1 MLFLDSE
8 VNVLIQELDFVLFV
22 MIENIKYL
30 SEVIKEVFLFFG
42 GEDSFGDNFKYD
54 FMFVFVEVME

>member
-1 MLFLDSE
+1 
-8 VNVLIQELDFVLFV
+8 
-22 MIENIKYL
+22 MIENIKYFDL
-30 SEVIKEVFLFFG
+30 SEVIKGVFLFFG